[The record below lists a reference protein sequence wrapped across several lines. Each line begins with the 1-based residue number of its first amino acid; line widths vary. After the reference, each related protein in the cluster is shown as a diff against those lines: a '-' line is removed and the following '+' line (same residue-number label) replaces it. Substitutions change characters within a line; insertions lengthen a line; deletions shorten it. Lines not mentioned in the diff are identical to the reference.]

1 MDQGTE
7 KWLLTFRWM
16 LWLAPAGL
24 RGCLK
29 LEAYHQSRQPQS
41 FFLCGPRCSGTSVR
55 STRGVAASF
64 SYALLRQPYLRPRR
78 CGDFGL
84 VSRHKPAEHRF
95 LMFPL
100 FPTLRRRV
108 SHAEERLRY
117 QRFFTCRGAAA
128 ISTPLTRR
136 GSGCEDQRLSD
147 HQTSPACH
155 GQTAGITFQL
165 SP

>member
-1 MDQGTE
+1 M
-7 KWLLTFRWM
+7 
-16 LWLAPAGL
+16 PIV
-24 RGCLK
+24 
-29 LEAYHQSRQPQS
+29 QSDLVD
-41 FFLCGPRCSGTSVR
+41 FFGTSVR
-55 STRGVAASF
+55 STRVVAASF
-64 SYALLRQPYLRPRR
+64 LTRCRGSRLPRPCR

-108 SHAEERLRY
+108 SHAEERLRH
-117 QRFFTCRGAAA
+117 QRFFHAGERLRHQLLSHAGVRLRYQRLSHAGVRLRYQRLSHAGVRLRYQRLSHA
-128 ISTPLTRR
+128 GERLR
-136 GSGCEDQRLSD
+136 DQRLSD
-147 HQTSPACH
+147 HQKSPACH